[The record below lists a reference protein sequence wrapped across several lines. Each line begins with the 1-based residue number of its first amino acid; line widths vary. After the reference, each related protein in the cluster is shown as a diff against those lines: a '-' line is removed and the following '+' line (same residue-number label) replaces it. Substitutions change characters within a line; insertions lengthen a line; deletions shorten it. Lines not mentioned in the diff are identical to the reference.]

1 MGRHEAAY
9 RARIHEAFKVI
20 DAESIPPRSPE
31 AAMEQF
37 FALMDAVMPIIETL
51 PRPICS
57 DDAEPDEI
65 GLYRRWRER
74 ERRSRHA

>member
-1 MGRHEAAY
+1 M
-9 RARIHEAFKVI
+9 I
-20 DAESIPPRSPE
+20 DAESIPPPSPE

-37 FALMDAVMPIIETL
+37 FALMDAVMPVIATL
-51 PRPICS
+51 PRPTGS
-57 DDAEPDEI
+57 NDTEPDEI